1 MVATASAIGIAGGV
15 VLVEDA
21 LQIVA
26 QLIPVIQ
33 NAVANGQTAIPATT
47 WSAAIQSR
55 DAALAQL
62 DSDIAAVD
70 GKTG

>member
-1 MVATASAIGIAGGV
+1 MAATVI
-15 VLVEDA
+15 LVTDA

-33 NAVANGQTAIPATT
+33 NAVANGSTSIDGAT
-47 WSAAIQSR
+47 WSQAIQTR

-62 DSDIAAVD
+62 DSDIAAK
-70 GKTG
+70 GG